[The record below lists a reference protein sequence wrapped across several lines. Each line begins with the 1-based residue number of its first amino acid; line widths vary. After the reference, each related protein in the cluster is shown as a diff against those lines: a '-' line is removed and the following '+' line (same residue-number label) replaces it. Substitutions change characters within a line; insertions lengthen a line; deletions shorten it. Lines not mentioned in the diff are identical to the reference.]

1 MVSLVM
7 VCVGRRARSLWEE
20 FRGPMG
26 LNKNH
31 PLNAS
36 RSIPSPINSS
46 NGFVWDAFLSG
57 GERRAR
63 VSHLA
68 RSGGQIRVCPNHMS
82 SSILPSVSVSYI
94 ASF

>member
-7 VCVGRRARSLWEE
+7 VCFERRARSLRED
-20 FRGPMG
+20 FRGPKG

-46 NGFVWDAFLSG
+46 NGFVWVAFLSG

-68 RSGGQIRVCPNHMS
+68 RSGRQIRVCPNHMS
-82 SSILPSVSVSYI
+82 SSTLPSDNVSYI
-94 ASF
+94 TSV